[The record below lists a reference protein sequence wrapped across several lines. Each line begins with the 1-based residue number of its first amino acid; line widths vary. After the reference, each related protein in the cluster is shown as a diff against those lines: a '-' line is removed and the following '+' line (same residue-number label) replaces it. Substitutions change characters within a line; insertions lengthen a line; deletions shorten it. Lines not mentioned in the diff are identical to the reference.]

1 MLPYSYQF
9 SPTKAR
15 PNTVSSVSTII
26 VTIIYLGSSAVFL
39 QDIFTI
45 TMLINIY
52 GGKPESENSGYLK
65 TDFIKNTSFP
75 LQHVPSSQ
83 GTHNFFVYSEP

>member
-1 MLPYSYQF
+1 MGHDWERG
-9 SPTKAR
+9 KAR
-15 PNTVSSVSTII
+15 IPNRVKVW
-26 VTIIYLGSSAVFL
+26 VWFDRSSAVFL